1 MTPEAPRW
9 NCADCH
15 ASFVEE
21 EKTITTIFRVTVK
34 GTYYEV
40 ENDPA
45 RNKTIIYRFSKTSP
59 SSPILEP
66 YYTCD
71 TILESEPI
79 WQNIT
84 PENVKD
90 KLKTILIFS

>member
-1 MTPEAPRW
+1 MTNESPRW
-9 NCADCH
+9 DCGDCH

-21 EKTITTIFRVTVK
+21 EKTITTIFKLTVK
-34 GTYYEV
+34 GTYYEI

-45 RNKTIIYRFSKTSP
+45 RNKTIIYRFSKITYNSRVM
-59 SSPILEP
+59 EP
-66 YYTCD
+66 YYDCE

-84 PENVKD
+84 PDNVKD